1 MIWEVPLRDGTVV
14 ALIRDQA
21 DARDVSRDGRQVVVY
36 TLEEIGLMLE
46 NYRTVVDTKLTFPG
60 ATVTAIRRQSIEDPL
75 QGIPDGI
82 SLEDTLND
90 PIPDFGA
97 DKTLTPDMA
106 SAHGSNRK
114 APRQGRSFCR
124 R

>member
-1 MIWEVPLRDGTVV
+1 MAPWWPC
-14 ALIRDQA
+14 IRNQA
-21 DARDVSRDGRQVVVY
+21 DARDVSRDGRQVAVY
-36 TLEEIGLMLE
+36 TPWKKSAYVLE

-97 DKTLTPDMA
+97 
-106 SAHGSNRK
+106 
-114 APRQGRSFCR
+114 
-124 R
+124 